1 MGRQNGAAIRAF
13 RKKERLSVAQF
24 AGFVGLHK
32 QSLVNIENGR
42 RPAGDEVIRN
52 MARVLGVPVAAI
64 VRDSAGDTAGAEEI
78 TEDAT
83 EPEGAA
89 AA

>member
-13 RKKERLSVAQF
+13 RKKERLGVAEF

-32 QSLVNIENGR
+32 ASLVNIENGR
-42 RPAGDEVIRN
+42 RPAGDELIRN

-64 VRDSAGDTAGAEEI
+64 VRDGIGNAEDAGEI

-89 AA
+89 A